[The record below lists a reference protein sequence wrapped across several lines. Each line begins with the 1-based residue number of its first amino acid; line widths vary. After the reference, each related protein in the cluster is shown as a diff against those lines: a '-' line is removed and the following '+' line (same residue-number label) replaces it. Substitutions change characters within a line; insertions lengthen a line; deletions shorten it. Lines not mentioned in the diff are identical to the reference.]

1 MITCRTALFLTTGV
15 AALLA
20 STPAFAA
27 QDAVEAAPAPAAE
40 APAPAESRD
49 DSGELIVVTA
59 TKREQVLI
67 DVPQSITVVGE
78 ETLERNQAKNFQ
90 DYLKLVPGLQLTQST
105 PGQGRLVLRGVN
117 TGGVASSVA
126 VYVDETTFGS
136 SSGLVNGAILAGDF
150 DTFDVG
156 RIEVLRGPQG
166 TLYGASSLGG
176 VLKFVTNEPQTRA
189 LEARG
194 RVSIETVDDGD
205 ISYLGSALVNVPIS
219 DDVAFRASGY
229 YRNIG
234 GYIDSIGTGGSDID
248 SNINDSL
255 SYGGR
260 VSLLVR
266 PSDQFSVRF
275 TAYLQDLKSDG
286 SDSVDADFV
295 TTKTLYGDLTQSQFV
310 AEHTD
315 VKYRVYNATATYDLG
330 FADVTSVT
338 SYGKLDQQ
346 FRNDYTT
353 FYGPVILG
361 LLGLDTEVFQNQTT
375 RVTRFTQE
383 VRLTSPASDKFE
395 WLVGGYYTNEDGLID
410 QHIIAAEPGE
420 LDPVIFAGF
429 LPVEGFATIESDY
442 KELAGFANATV
453 YFGENFDLSF
463 GGRYS
468 KNKQKAAQTSSGALA
483 GATDFGVKSDE
494 SVFTFSVAPKYKFNE
509 HLSLYARV
517 AKGFRPGGPNVIP
530 PTAPPGTPTTYAS
543 DSLISYELGLKG
555 ETSDRKF
562 SWDLAAFHIDWKDIQ
577 LFASINNFG
586 VNTNAG
592 TARSNGLEATF
603 TARPVQGLSLS
614 ANAAFTDAKLTEDA
628 PAIVGGLDGDR
639 LPGTPKFSAG
649 LNADYEWSLS
659 STAEAYVGGSLRVL
673 SKTPA
678 GFDGDFVAVYG
689 KQRKIP
695 AYEVLDLRAGVDFG
709 RYSVEAYAKNINN
722 SEGKTSFGVGNTP
735 FGEGSAGIIRPRTFG
750 LSLTA
755 GL

>member
-1 MITCRTALFLTTGV
+1 MINCRTALLFSSGI

-20 STPAFAA
+20 NAPALAA
-27 QDAVEAAPAPAAE
+27 QEAVAAAAQATEAAPAPDAQE
-40 APAPAESRD
+40 GD
-49 DSGELIVVTA
+49 GELIVVTA
-59 TKREQVLI
+59 QKREQVLI

-105 PGQGRLVLRGVN
+105 PGQGRLVLRGIN
-117 TGGVASSVA
+117 TGGVASTVA

-150 DTFDVG
+150 DTFDVD

-176 VLKFVTNEPQTRA
+176 VLKFVTNEPRTQG

-194 RVSIETVDDGD
+194 RVAIETVDDGD
-205 ISYLGSALVNVPIS
+205 LSYFGSALVNVPVS
-219 DDVAFRASGY
+219 DDIAVRASGY
-229 YRNIG
+229 YRSIG
-234 GYIDSIGTGGSDID
+234 GFVDSIGTGGSDHD
-248 SNINDSL
+248 KNFNDSI

-260 VSLLVR
+260 ASLLVR

-286 SDSVDADFV
+286 SNTVDADLV
-295 TTKTLYGDLTQSQFV
+295 TTKTLYGDLTQSKFV

-315 VKYRVYNATATYDLG
+315 VKYRVYNATATYDFG
-330 FADVTSVT
+330 FADLTSVT
-338 SYGKLDQQ
+338 SYGKLDQGFRLDATTQ
-346 FRNDYTT
+346 FA
-353 FYGPVILG
+353 PLILG
-361 LLGLDTEVFQNQTT
+361 LLGLDSEVFQDQTT
-375 RVTRFTQE
+375 RVTRITQE
-383 VRLTSPASDKFE
+383 IRLTSPASDKFE

-410 QHIIAAEPGE
+410 QHIVAAAPGE
-420 LDPVIFAGF
+420 FDPILFLGF
-429 LPVEGFATIESDY
+429 LPVDGFAKVKSDY

-453 YFGENFDLSF
+453 YFGDHFDLSF

-468 KNKQKAAQTSSGALA
+468 SNKQKAAQTSSGLLA
-483 GATDFGVKSDE
+483 GATDFEVKSDE
-494 SVFTFSVAPKYKFNE
+494 DVFTFSVAPKYKFNE

-530 PTAPPGTPTTYAS
+530 PSAPAGTPSTYAS

-555 ETSDRKF
+555 ETEDRRF

-577 LFASINNFG
+577 LFAAVNGFG

-592 TARSNGLEATF
+592 KARSNGLEATF
-603 TARPVQGLSLS
+603 TARPVRGLSLA
-614 ANAAFTDAKLTEDA
+614 ANAAYTDAKLQEDA
-628 PAIVGGLDGDR
+628 PAIVGGRDGDR

-649 LNADYEWSLS
+649 FNADYEWSLS
-659 STAEAYVGGSLRVL
+659 DTIDAYVGGSLRVL

-678 GFDGDFVAVYG
+678 EFDPAFVAVHG
-689 KQRKIP
+689 DQRDLSS
-695 AYEVLDLRAGVDFG
+695 YEVLDLRAGLDFG
-709 RYSVEAYAKNINN
+709 RFLVEAYAKNLNN
-722 SEGKTSFGVGNTP
+722 SEGKTSFGAGNTP
-735 FGEGSAGIIRPRTFG
+735 LGEGNAGIIRPRAFG